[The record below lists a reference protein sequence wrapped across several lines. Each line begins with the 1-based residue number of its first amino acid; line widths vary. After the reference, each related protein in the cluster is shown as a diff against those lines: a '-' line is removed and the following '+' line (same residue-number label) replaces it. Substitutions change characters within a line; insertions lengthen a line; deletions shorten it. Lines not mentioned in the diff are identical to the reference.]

1 MLGERENP
9 MGAVMKRFVLT
20 AAAIVVCANGS
31 AGAAD
36 LPVKAAPAP
45 APTYSWTGCHIGV
58 NAGGKWGYLRG
69 AEYFPA
75 ASGPGGPSDPA
86 AFTFD
91 NVQNPTGSGI
101 GGGQVGCDYQIGYGV
116 FGIEGDGDWQRFS
129 QTVGVG
135 PVVPGDQFTATS
147 HWQSS
152 LRGRAGYASDRVLIY
167 ATGGVTWTGLT
178 LDTSF
183 APSAGLPGAAASDK
197 ETLTGWT
204 AGAGMEFA
212 LTNNLLIGLEGRYN
226 LYDMKVF
233 NTGLVATAG
242 TGPFTFAPTTTNMR
256 LSSAELTARLNWKF
270 DWLSGPVVARY

>member
-1 MLGERENP
+1 
-9 MGAVMKRFVLT
+9 MGAVMKRRVLAT
-20 AAAIVVCANGS
+20 AAVLACTAS

-45 APTYSWTGCHIGV
+45 APAYSWTGCH
-58 NAGGKWGYLRG
+58 AGINGGGLWGYVRG

-75 ASGPGGPSDPA
+75 ATGPGGPSDPA

-91 NVQNPTGSGI
+91 NVQNPSGSAI
-101 GGGQVGCDYQIGYGV
+101 GGGQVGCDYQTGYGV

-135 PVVPGDQFTATS
+135 SVVPGDQFTATS
-147 HWQSS
+147 HWQAS
-152 LRGRAGYASDRVLIY
+152 LRARAGYASDRVLIY
-167 ATGGVTWTGLT
+167 ATGGVTWTDLT

-183 APSAGLPGAAASDK
+183 APFGGLPGALATDK

-204 AGAGMEFA
+204 AGAGMEYA
-212 LTNNLLIGLEGRYN
+212 LTNNLLVAVEGRYN
-226 LYDMKVF
+226 LYDSKLF

-242 TGPFTFAPTTTNMR
+242 TGPFTFAPTTTSVR
-256 LSSAELTARLNWKF
+256 LSTAELTARLNWKF
-270 DWLSGPVVARY
+270 DWFGPIVARY